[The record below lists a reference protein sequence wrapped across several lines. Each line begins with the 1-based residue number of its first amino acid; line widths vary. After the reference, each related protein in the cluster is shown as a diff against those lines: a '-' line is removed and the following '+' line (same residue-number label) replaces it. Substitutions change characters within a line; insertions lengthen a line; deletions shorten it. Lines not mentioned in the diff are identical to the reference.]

1 MGELSSPLQKGEYM
15 RYLTAIIGV
24 SMMVAVSQ
32 PAEARKRGTTNQE
45 IALVENL
52 QDTDEYQIEGSYVDV
67 GYMYE
72 STSLWFVPLWAEE
85 TTETFVLYTETEDG
99 YSYLPLDEQELAQL
113 KATLG
118 SDPTEGYSFSRWKH
132 MWGVF
137 PAGLLILYGI
147 YSTLFGKKEEVEEEV

>member
-1 MGELSSPLQKGEYM
+1 M
-15 RYLTAIIGV
+15 RYLAVIIGV
-24 SMMVAVSQ
+24 FVTIAVSQ

-52 QDTDEYQIEGSYVDV
+52 PDTDEYQIDGSFVDV
-67 GYMYE
+67 GYMYKE
-72 STSLWFVPLWAEE
+72 TSLLFIPLWAEE

-99 YSYLPLDEQELAQL
+99 YAYLPLDDEELEQL
-113 KATLG
+113 KSKLG

-137 PAGLLILYGI
+137 PAGLLILLGI
-147 YSTLFGKKEEVEEEV
+147 YSTLFGKKDDEEEA